1 MSRLFSQLRAQEPM
15 CKARRSLLS
24 LGLLAPLMLSAPAA
38 LGQSWPQRTVKFL
51 LPLGPGSGVDIGARL
66 LADRLSARWGQPV
79 VVENRPGGD
88 GIVAIGAFVSA
99 HDDHVLL
106 MTPTSSFTAHPYL
119 HANLPYKPSDLLPIT
134 RVSNTIITIAVP
146 TSLRAGS
153 LDQMLELVRAQPGKL
168 NWAGVTGALD
178 FLFAV
183 FLQRKGLSMTK
194 VPYRNPVEAANDLA
208 EGRVHMYM
216 AALAI
221 VRPQLQTGNIK
232 LLALTNSIRAPAAPD
247 VPTVKEAGY
256 GELTFDGLVGLFGPS
271 DMPSEIR
278 DRIAADIRSVVAAD
292 PMIGERLAATGQM
305 LNIGG
310 PAEFARAT
318 EEQRDKVTAIAHE
331 LGQEYARYLAGLGA
345 RVVIADVNDC
355 GHTLKLVQAEKGA
368 AISAKLDV
376 ANAAS
381 AMDMARTALDAFGRV
396 DALINNAALF
406 GGLKGGR
413 FDTIA
418 ETEWDAAMAV
428 NVKGIWNCCK
438 AVVPAMR
445 QAGGGSIVNIASL
458 AATYGMPYGLHY
470 TTSKAAVIGLTRG
483 LARELGRDNIRVNAL
498 APSAVL
504 TEGAREFFAEKAE
517 KALDTIR
524 LGQAI
529 ARNLNPSDLL
539 GAVHWLVSD
548 SSQLVTGQTI
558 AVDGGTVM
566 H

>member
-1 MSRLFSQLRAQEPM
+1 M
-15 CKARRSLLS
+15 
-24 LGLLAPLMLSAPAA
+24 
-38 LGQSWPQRTVKFL
+38 
-51 LPLGPGSGVDIGARL
+51 GVSMKIEGK
-66 LADRLSARWGQPV
+66 V
-79 VVENRPGGD
+79 
-88 GIVAIGAFVSA
+88 IVI
-99 HDDHVLL
+99 
-106 MTPTSSFTAHPYL
+106 
-119 HANLPYKPSDLLPIT
+119 
-134 RVSNTIITIAVP
+134 
-146 TSLRAGS
+146 
-153 LDQMLELVRAQPGKL
+153 
-168 NWAGVTGALD
+168 TGA
-178 FLFAV
+178 
-183 FLQRKGLSMTK
+183 
-194 VPYRNPVEAANDLA
+194 
-208 EGRVHMYM
+208 
-216 AALAI
+216 
-221 VRPQLQTGNIK
+221 
-232 LLALTNSIRAPAAPD
+232 
-247 VPTVKEAGY
+247 
-256 GELTFDGLVGLFGPS
+256 
-271 DMPSEIR
+271 
-278 DRIAADIRSVVAAD
+278 
-292 PMIGERLAATGQM
+292 
-305 LNIGG
+305 
-310 PAEFARAT
+310 ARG
-318 EEQRDKVTAIAHE
+318 I
-331 LGQEYARYLAGLGA
+331 GQEYARYLAGLGA

-355 GHTLKLVQAEKGA
+355 GHTLKLVQAEK
-368 AISAKLDV
+368 DV